1 MYEGF
6 TREFRFR
13 HCVVASTWAFEAQGP
28 GSIPGGGAR
37 EATRSKGGGA
47 REATR
52 SKGGGAREA
61 TRSKGGG
68 ASNNSFAPRFSYTF
82 WLPDRLTP
90 VQPPPLLDEVT

>member
-37 EATRSKGGGA
+37 EATRRKGGGA